1 MWGGPLRPDSPP
13 QKTPEAV
20 ALGQGRGLADG
31 EAELSTPPPP
41 PARRVNYP
49 SWSDSSS
56 PPGTRAAAHSLINLI
71 NVISVGFG
79 VGAHCSADGGHSA
92 QSACHL
98 VGVLCGFSK
107 GCRRERAIVSRAPGR
122 SLQHRELSARAR
134 GDPGQPLPA
143 SGAWLTVPPSFRRA
157 GRREERLLS
166 GHAGCFKDGGRRGMP
181 SLDLYF
187 AQRECVPYF
196 LSK

>member
-107 GCRRERAIVSRAPGR
+107 AAGGSELLRAGLLAGPFSTGSCPLGPAGTLGSRCLPPAPG
-122 SLQHRELSARAR
+122 
-134 GDPGQPLPA
+134 
-143 SGAWLTVPPSFRRA
+143 
-157 GRREERLLS
+157 
-166 GHAGCFKDGGRRGMP
+166 
-181 SLDLYF
+181 
-187 AQRECVPYF
+187 
-196 LSK
+196 